1 MYQIRQG
8 LICCVMVVVL
18 VVLVVAVVV
27 VVGSN
32 RKIRGESGFDLSR
45 ASYCFYPA
53 LLQEHLLSHSPPVD
67 LADLLL
73 AYHPT
78 ILK

>member
-1 MYQIRQG
+1 
-8 LICCVMVVVL
+8 MVVVL

-27 VVGSN
+27 VVVGSN
-32 RKIRGESGFDLSR
+32 RRIRGESGFDLSR

>member
-27 VVGSN
+27 VGSN
-32 RKIRGESGFDLSR
+32 RRIRGESGFDLSR
-45 ASYCFYPA
+45 ASYSFYPA